1 MKNYT
6 IACALCL
13 AVAGTLVA
21 YAAKAPV
28 SQSQIARMAT
38 VSPFDLMVKS
48 RGLPVESFD
57 TI

>member
-6 IACALCL
+6 IAVALCL
-13 AVAGTLVA
+13 AVAGALVA

-28 SQSQIARMAT
+28 SQTHAARVAT
-38 VSPFDLMVKS
+38 VSPFDLMAKS
-48 RGLPVESFD
+48 RGLPAESFD